1 LFTAVWIRIFATHAL
16 GASQFT
22 SNKHRVLRVLYA
34 VVCENAESRDDGRID
49 AYGIF
54 HQLYA
59 PAFPARQDQMVLVV
73 NVEWTAAETGRN
85 EFRID
90 LLDPSGS
97 PAITI
102 SGHTDVGEPQEY
114 DAPPQSR
121 IIIPLEDVVFPI
133 EGTYEFE
140 LHSRGER
147 IGVAPLYLVKDPGA
161 S

>member
-1 LFTAVWIRIFATHAL
+1 
-16 GASQFT
+16 
-22 SNKHRVLRVLYA
+22 LRVLYA
-34 VVCENAESRDDGRID
+34 VVCEDAESRTDGRID
-49 AYGIF
+49 AHGIF

-59 PAFPARQDQMVLVV
+59 PAFPARQDQMVLMV
-73 NVEWTAAETGRN
+73 NVEWSERETGRN

-102 SGHTDVGEPQEY
+102 SGHTDVGEAAEY

-121 IIIPLEDVVFPI
+121 IIIPLEDVVFPV
-133 EGTYEFE
+133 EGKYEFE
-140 LHSRGER
+140 LHARGER
-147 IGVAPLYLVKDPGA
+147 VGVAPLYLVKDPEA